1 MTVDELR
8 VRLYELWIE
17 HYDQRKIR
25 KQLEKDINLLDG
37 IMERNFD
44 AHWNLID
51 NCYVQ

>member
-8 VRLYELWIE
+8 ARLYELRIE
-17 HYDQRKIR
+17 YYDQRKIR
-25 KQLEKDINLLDG
+25 KQLEKDINSLDE

-51 NCYVQ
+51 DCYVQ